1 MKTHFR
7 IESKEFVDY
16 LRLTVNNK
24 TYYFCDEITVEL
36 EDCESLDVEIAFVR
50 AEEYLKTKA
59 INRFLRRLLTV
70 AKWIVSPVMYFA
82 DNDGEPGWDKGYSS
96 FNPFS
101 IKRTFRISS
110 PDEKTVSIHYIE
122 AKYNA
127 MTKKYSRP
135 VIEIQGENI
144 SNQTEETAFSETVL
158 SQEWN
163 AYHIPAFVVIMIVI
177 FLLNVLNFSI
187 SAKVI
192 REIPLY
198 TMAENIGGIVGM
210 SISSIVLLAMFVA
223 EWVVVVKAHRLQ
235 KTVIRKNT

>member
-36 EDCESLDVEIAFVR
+36 ENCEALDVEIAFVR

-59 INRFLRRLLTV
+59 KNRFLKRLLTV

-82 DNDGEPGWDKGYSS
+82 DNDDEPGWDKGYSS

-122 AKYNA
+122 AKYNK
-127 MTKKYSRP
+127 MTKEYAP
-135 VIEIQGENI
+135 PAIEVQGENI
-144 SNQTEETAFSETVL
+144 SDQTGETAFSETVL
-158 SQEWN
+158 RQEWK
-163 AYHIPAFVVIMIVI
+163 AYHIPAFVVIMTVI
-177 FLLNVLNFSI
+177 LLLNVLNFSI
-187 SAKVI
+187 FATVI

-210 SISSIVLLAMFVA
+210 SLSSLAMIAMFVA
-223 EWVVVVKAHRLQ
+223 ECVVVVKAYRLQ
-235 KTVIRKNT
+235 KAVIKKNM